1 VKGRLVNGHEI
12 EARPVHYPNAWSVST
27 RNDIPHVNVRRVG
40 STVHDSWTPAEAR
53 AFAAAL
59 ISAADEAEVKP

>member
-1 VKGRLVNGHEI
+1 VKGQLVNGHEI

-27 RNDIPHVNVRRVG
+27 RNDIPHVNVRQVG
-40 STVHDSWTPAEAR
+40 GASFAWTPAEAR